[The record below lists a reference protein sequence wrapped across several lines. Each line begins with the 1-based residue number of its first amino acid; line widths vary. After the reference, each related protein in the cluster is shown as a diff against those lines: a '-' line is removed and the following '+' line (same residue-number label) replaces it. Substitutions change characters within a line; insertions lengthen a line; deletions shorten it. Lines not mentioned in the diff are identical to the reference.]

1 MGEVNGDGALYR
13 RLLRLARPH
22 TKPLA
27 GLLLLDLLESLLV
40 LLTPLPLKII
50 VDSVVGSRPVPGFLG
65 RVLPAA
71 ITGSAVALLVFAVAL
86 LIVVALLT
94 NLQAMASALLRA
106 WVGERLVLGFRG
118 DLFRHAQRLSLSYH
132 DAAGTADA
140 TYRIQKDAG
149 SLQDLLIDGALPL
162 VGAVLTLVLMLGV
175 TLWLD
180 WQLGLVALMVVP
192 VLLAISGRYRGRLR
206 QQSREVKKLE
216 SAALAVVQEVL
227 SVLRVVKAFGQEDRE
242 QERFLGQSRL
252 GMRARLR
259 LVLAE
264 SGYGVMVRLTTV
276 LGTAA
281 VLWIGVTHV
290 REGTLT
296 LGALLMVLGYL
307 ALLYDPLRT
316 ISRKAG
322 ALQSHLA
329 SAERAFALLDQTP
342 DVADHPDAGPIER
355 AAGALAFRGVSFGYG
370 AGRPVLR
377 DVSFAVRPGTRLGI
391 VGTTGAGKTTLLNL
405 LMRFYDPTSGQ
416 VQLDGHDLRAYRLA
430 DLRDQFALV
439 LQDAVLFSA
448 SVAENIAYARPGA
461 SRAEVEDAAR
471 AACAHDF
478 IARLPQGY
486 DTLVGERGMHLSG
499 GERQRIAL
507 ARAFLKDAP
516 ILLLDEPTSAVDG
529 NTEADILEAMERLM
543 RGRTSIL
550 ITHRET
556 PLSACDAVL
565 AVEEGRV
572 VARNSEPAVPSG
584 GGPASLTAF

>member
-1 MGEVNGDGALYR
+1 MGDGNGEAAAAVGDGALYG
-13 RLLRLARPH
+13 RLLRLARPYA
-22 TKPLA
+22 KPLA
-27 GLLLLDLLESLLV
+27 VLVLLDLLDSLTV

-50 VDSVVGSRPVPGFLG
+50 VDSVVGSRPVPGLLG
-65 RVLPAA
+65 RALPDSVS
-71 ITGSAVALLVFAVAL
+71 GSAGALLVFAVAL
-86 LIVVALLT
+86 LVAVALLA
-94 NLQAMASALLRA
+94 NMQALAGSLLRA
-106 WVGERLVLGFRG
+106 WVGERLVLAFRG

-162 VGAVLTLVLMLGV
+162 VTAGLTLVLMLGV
-175 TLWLD
+175 TLWID
-180 WQLGLVALMVVP
+180 WQLGLVAVTVVP
-192 VLLAISGRYRGRLR
+192 VLLFVSWRYRGRLR
-206 QQSREVKKLE
+206 QQSREVKVLE
-216 SAALAVVQEVL
+216 SAALGVVQEVL

-242 QERFLGQSRL
+242 QGRFVSQSRD

-264 SGYGVMVRLTTV
+264 GGYGVVVRLTTV

-296 LGALLMVLGYL
+296 LGGLLLVLGYL

-329 SAERAFALLDQTP
+329 SAERAFALLDQKP
-342 DVADHPDAGPIER
+342 EVADRPGARSVAR
-355 AAGALAFRGVSFGYG
+355 AVGALAFRGVSFGYD
-370 AGRPVLR
+370 AARPVLR
-377 DVSFAVRPGTRLGI
+377 DVTFAVRPGTRLGI

-405 LMRFYDPTSGQ
+405 LMRFYDPTGGQ
-416 VQLDGHDLRAYRLA
+416 VLLDGLDLRAYRLA

-448 SVAENIAYARPGA
+448 SIAENIAYARPGA
-461 SRAEVEDAAR
+461 SREEVEAAAR

-486 DTLVGERGMHLSG
+486 DTLVGERGMRLSG

-516 ILLLDEPTSAVDG
+516 VLLLDEPTSAVDG

-550 ITHRET
+550 ITHRQT

-572 VARNSEPAVPSG
+572 VTMNPESALS
-584 GGPASLTAF
+584 

>member
-1 MGEVNGDGALYR
+1 MADDNGRDTAPPGDGALYR
-13 RLLRLARPH
+13 RLLALARPYAR
-22 TKPLA
+22 PLV
-27 GLLLLDLLESLLV
+27 GLLLLDLLASLAV

-50 VDSVVGSRPVPGFLG
+50 VDNVVGSRPLPSWLG
-65 RVLPAA
+65 RLLP
-71 ITGSAVALLVFAVAL
+71 GSMSDSAGTLLVVAVVLLVCIAL
-86 LIVVALLT
+86 AA
-94 NLQAMASALLRA
+94 NLQALVSSLLRA

-118 DLFRHAQRLSLSYH
+118 HLFRHAQRLSLSYH
-132 DAAGTADA
+132 DGAGTADA
-140 TYRIQKDAG
+140 TYRIQKDAA

-162 VGAVLTLVLMLGV
+162 VTALLTLGLMLVV

-180 WQLGLVALMVVP
+180 WQLGLVAVTVVP
-192 VLLAISGRYRGRLR
+192 VLLFVSGRYKRRLR
-206 QQSREVKKLE
+206 QQSREVKTLE
-216 SAALAVVQEVL
+216 SGALAIVQEVL

-242 QERFLGQSRL
+242 QDRFLRQSRE

-264 SGYGVMVRLTTV
+264 GGYGLVIRLTTV

-290 REGTLT
+290 RAGTLT
-296 LGALLMVLGYL
+296 LGGLLLVLGYL

-329 SAERAFALLDQTP
+329 SAERAFALLDRQP
-342 DVADHPDAGPIER
+342 DVADRPGARPVAR
-355 AAGALAFRGVSFGYG
+355 AAGALTFRGVSFGYD
-370 AGRPVLR
+370 AARPVLR
-377 DVSFAVRPGTRLGI
+377 DLSFAVQPGTRLGI
-391 VGTTGAGKTTLLNL
+391 VGATGAGKTTLFNL
-405 LMRFYDPTSGQ
+405 LMRFYDPAGGQ
-416 VQLDGHDLRAYRLA
+416 LLLDGLDLRGYRLA

-448 SVAENIAYARPGA
+448 SVAENIAYGRPGA
-461 SRAEVEDAAR
+461 GPEEVEAAAR

-478 IARLPQGY
+478 ISRLPEGY
-486 DTLVGERGMHLSG
+486 DTLVGERGMRLSG

-529 NTEADILEAMERLM
+529 DTEADILGAMERLM

-550 ITHRET
+550 ITHRQT

-565 AVEEGRV
+565 VLEQGRV
-572 VARNSEPAVPSG
+572 ATLHPEPAIP
-584 GGPASLTAF
+584 